1 MHLYPY
7 IFKRRSTRRYDMTPL
22 RESQLQ
28 DIRAFAKTM
37 RPLFPAIRVEYRLDS
52 NVRNIL
58 PVKAPHNFI
67 ISSELKEG
75 YLENV
80 GFLYQQMDLYLSSL
94 GLGSC
99 WLGMAKP
106 TEAVDTHLEFVIV
119 LAFGKPKDN
128 PYRGPEGFNRKAL
141 GDIASGNDPRLEAVR
156 LAPSA
161 SNTQNW
167 YFVCDGGEIH
177 AYQKL
182 LNPVKAKFY
191 DKFNRLDVGIALC
204 HLYLATAEQG
214 RDFTFKAEGVPALEG
229 YRAIGTVG

>member
-7 IFKRRSTRRYDMTPL
+7 IFKRRSTRRFDMTPL
-22 RESQLQ
+22 RESQLH
-28 DIRAFAKTM
+28 DIRAFAQTM
-37 RPLFPAIRVEYRLDS
+37 VPLYPAIRVEYRIDS
-52 NVRNIL
+52 SVRNIL

-67 ISSELKEG
+67 ISSEAKEG

-106 TEAVDTHLEFVIV
+106 TEALNTDLEFVIV
-119 LAFGKPKDN
+119 LAFGKPKEN
-128 PYRGPEGFNRKAL
+128 PHRNLAEFNRKPL
-141 GDIASGNDPRLEAVR
+141 DEIAVGMDPRLDAAR

-167 YFVCDGGEIH
+167 HFVCADGKIH

-182 LNPVKAKFY
+182 LSPLKAKFY
-191 DKFNRLDVGIALC
+191 DEFNRLDVGIALC
-204 HLYLATAEQG
+204 HLYFATMEQG
-214 RDFTFKAEGVPALEG
+214 KDFIFTNEGVPALEG
-229 YRAIGTVG
+229 YRAIGTVV

>member
-1 MHLYPY
+1 
-7 IFKRRSTRRYDMTPL
+7 
-22 RESQLQ
+22 
-28 DIRAFAKTM
+28 
-37 RPLFPAIRVEYRLDS
+37 
-52 NVRNIL
+52 
-58 PVKAPHNFI
+58 VKAPHNFI
-67 ISSELKEG
+67 ISSELTDG

-106 TEAVDTHLEFVIV
+106 TEALETKLEFVIV
-119 LAFGKPKDN
+119 LAFGKPKES
-128 PYRGPEGFNRKAL
+128 PYRSLEGFNRKPLEEVAA
-141 GDIASGNDPRLEAVR
+141 GSDPRLEAVR

-167 YFVCDGGEIH
+167 FFVCDAGKIH

-204 HLYLATAEQG
+204 HLYLATVEQG
-214 RDFTFKAEGVPALEG
+214 AVFKFSLKDVPALEG

>member
-7 IFKRRSTRRYDMTPL
+7 IFKRRSVRKFDMTPL
-22 RESQLQ
+22 RESQLH
-28 DIRAFAKTM
+28 DIRTFAQTM
-37 RPLFPAIRVEYRLDS
+37 LPLYPAIRVEYRLDS
-52 NVRNIL
+52 SVRNIL

-67 ISSELKEG
+67 ISSEAKEG

-106 TEAVDTHLEFVIV
+106 TEPMETDLEFVIV
-119 LAFGKPKDN
+119 LAFGKPKESAHRN
-128 PYRGPEGFNRKAL
+128 LPEFNRKPL
-141 GDIASGNDPRLEAVR
+141 DEIASGVDSRLDAAR

-167 YFVCDGGEIH
+167 YFVCADGKIH

-182 LNPVKAKFY
+182 LNPLKARFY
-191 DKFNRLDVGIALC
+191 DGFNRLDVGIALC
-204 HLYLATAEQG
+204 HLYLATVEQG
-214 RDFTFKAEGVPALEG
+214 KAFIFSREGTPPLEG
-229 YRAIGTVG
+229 CRAIGTVG